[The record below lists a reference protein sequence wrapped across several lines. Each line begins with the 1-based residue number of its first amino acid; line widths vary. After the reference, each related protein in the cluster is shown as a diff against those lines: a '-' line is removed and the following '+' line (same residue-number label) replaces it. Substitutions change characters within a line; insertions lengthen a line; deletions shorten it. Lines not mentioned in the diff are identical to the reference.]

1 MLALEVMLETTLAAM
16 CSSVKK
22 RKQNQ
27 RLGIFTLVLIMPKT
41 IVCVNCKYK
50 DRVQEREKDKEKMCE
65 KLSID

>member
-1 MLALEVMLETTLAAM
+1 MFVCE
-16 CSSVKK
+16 K

-50 DRVQEREKDKEKMCE
+50 DRVEEREKDKEKMCAYVMKKGE
-65 KLSID
+65 ELEIAV